1 MSDRGFLLDVSDVA
15 VEDKDSVSSG
25 LASLTERIS
34 DSEEREKAG
43 VFIRFRHIFD
53 SC

>member
-25 LASLTERIS
+25 LASLTVRIS
-34 DSEEREKAG
+34 EGGEGKVRSVDKLSL
-43 VFIRFRHIFD
+43 VI
-53 SC
+53 

>member
-25 LASLTERIS
+25 LASLAVRMS
-34 DSEEREKAG
+34 DSEG
-43 VFIRFRHIFD
+43 VVGKVRSFD
-53 SC
+53 KLSVVI